1 MTVKQVL
8 QMSSGVKWS
17 EDYLDP
23 ESERRKMLRMQIA
36 QDRGGVLK
44 FMAQLPRVASAGTQ
58 FNYSTGEAYIVGEI
72 LAGAIKQPVSQYLSM
87 KIWVPCGMES
97 DAYWQLDSPNGQEFT
112 GSGLNATL
120 RDFGRFGL
128 FILNKGVVDGKR
140 VLPDDWIADA
150 TQADPASRLA
160 PGKLKGFEPM
170 GYGYQWWTFPTGDKA
185 LPELDGGL
193 FAALGIFG
201 QQIYINAK
209 ERLVVV
215 LNSTWPKP
223 IDGKSTDAKKLA
235 DSGGPNAA

>member
-1 MTVKQVL
+1 M
-8 QMSSGVKWS
+8 KWS

-112 GSGLNATL
+112 GSGLIVSQGVTNVLWVYKVNSGAGNYTQYYPGASYVDIVSWDL
-120 RDFGRFGL
+120 YPVEAGDPVYPAL
-128 FILNKGVVDGKR
+128 MTLNKPIMVAETGENPNDGSVAPYSGNTDQLLNIVK
-140 VLPDDWIADA
+140 ANF
-150 TQADPASRLA
+150 PAV
-160 PGKLKGFEPM
+160 
-170 GYGYQWWTFPTGDKA
+170 
-185 LPELDGGL
+185 
-193 FAALGIFG
+193 FAMVIW
-201 QQIYINAK
+201 
-209 ERLVVV
+209 
-215 LNSTWPKP
+215 S
-223 IDGKSTDAKKLA
+223 
-235 DSGGPNAA
+235 